1 MTMKQN
7 PRVYYEILHYLLN
20 QPQAKDNVQGI
31 AQWWILKEEVDY
43 SVDLISRTLDQLESQ
58 GMVVVKTIGG
68 TQKYYQINLSKMD
81 EIRTLLNSFHA
92 E

>member
-1 MTMKQN
+1 MKQN
-7 PRVYYEILHYLLN
+7 PRVYYEILHYLIN

-31 AQWWILKEEVDY
+31 AEWWILKERVDY
-43 SVDLISRTLDQLESQ
+43 SIDLITRTLDQLASQ
-58 GMVVVKTIGG
+58 ELVTIKTIDG
-68 TQKYYQINLSKMD
+68 TRKYYQINPGKMD